1 MALLQSGT
9 RIYGTA
15 NVDTQINVGANLYVN
30 TSGITITGNTT
41 TVPTITLF
49 SNSTAGSLNIGNTT
63 STSLPSIT
71 VANSTGNVSITATSL
86 AVDGVDT
93 INSTGIFTT
102 GTVNAASHTVGTAFT
117 ANSTVV
123 NAVAYNIG
131 TVFTANS
138 TLVNASANLI
148 VGNIFTVGNSSVN
161 TFANSTHFYAGN
173 STYYGFGNSTVDVL
187 VNPTGNLQLSPVS
200 VTLSNAS
207 ATVLLANLSG
217 IYSNGTVNAASHT
230 VGTSFIAN
238 TTQVTLGS
246 TVGLSANGSLG
257 TANQVLTSNGSAV
270 YWANSTGGGG
280 GGGFTNGQSISV
292 NNFSITGAFSA
303 NGANGTAG
311 QILVSNSTGGPY
323 WTSNYVVR
331 QQFTANGTAN
341 TFTITGGY
349 SANNLDVYL
358 NGVKLYNGTEAN
370 VSSGSTVTIL
380 GANPANGSLIEVVG
394 TTQSASLSS
403 TVVNQQITANGTA
416 NSFAVAGGYIPN
428 GIQVYLNGVKQIPG
442 VDVIISSG
450 ANVGFTV
457 TPSNNHI
464 IDIYGYQT
472 AVASVVGGATGG
484 GTDQVFFV
492 SSQNVTSSYAI
503 PSGKSAM
510 AVGPIKLANGVV
522 ITVPSGS
529 RWVIL

>member
-1 MALLQSGT
+1 MANNTIQVKRSSTAGRQPNTTNSANSQYINPGELALNMTDQILYTSDGT
-9 RIYGTA
+9 NLIT
-15 NVDTQINVGANLYVN
+15 VGAN
-30 TSGITITGNTT
+30 
-41 TVPTITLF
+41 
-49 SNSTAGSLNIGNTT
+49 
-63 STSLPSIT
+63 
-71 VANSTGNVSITATSL
+71 
-86 AVDGVDT
+86 
-93 INSTGIFTT
+93 
-102 GTVNAASHTVGTAFT
+102 TVNHNVTG
-117 ANSTVV
+117 
-123 NAVAYNIG
+123 
-131 TVFTANS
+131 
-138 TLVNASANLI
+138 NLI
-148 VGNIFTVGNSSVN
+148 VKAIV
-161 TFANSTHFYAGN
+161 ANN
-173 STYYGFGNSTVDVL
+173 
-187 VNPTGNLQLSPVS
+187 
-200 VTLSNAS
+200 
-207 ATVLLANLSG
+207 
-217 IYSNGTVNAASHT
+217 
-230 VGTSFIAN
+230 
-238 TTQVTLGS
+238 
-246 TVGLSANGSLG
+246 SLG
-257 TANQVLTSNGSAV
+257 TANQVLTTNGTGVYWSTVSGGGGGSVNVAAQYTWTNTQTFTNTITYSGNVVLQGSLSANGNVGSAGQVLSSNGSVV
-270 YWANSTGGGG
+270 YWANST

-311 QILVSNSTGGPY
+311 QILVSNSSGGPY
-323 WTSNYVVR
+323 WTSNFVVR
-331 QQFTANGTAN
+331 QQFVANGTAN
-341 TFTITGGY
+341 TFTVTGGY

-484 GTDQVFFV
+484 GSDQVFFV
-492 SSQNVTSSYAI
+492 SSQNVTSSYTI
-503 PSGKSAM
+503 PTGKSAM
-510 AVGPIKLANGVV
+510 TVGPTNLANGVTV
-522 ITVPSGS
+522 TVPSGS